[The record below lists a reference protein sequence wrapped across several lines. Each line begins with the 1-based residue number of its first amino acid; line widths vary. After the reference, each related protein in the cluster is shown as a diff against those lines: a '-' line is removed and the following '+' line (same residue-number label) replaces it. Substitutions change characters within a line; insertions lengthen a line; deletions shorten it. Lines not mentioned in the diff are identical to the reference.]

1 LAEAGTL
8 PLRRGLL
15 LYLPLIFAGSLV
27 GVFLRYP
34 EHGAAILFPPYA
46 ALTAVLIASHRR
58 HWLAYIGLA
67 WLALFVTSIG
77 RWPLSWVM
85 LASVANIVRALV
97 AALLILHFLGP
108 RPRLDSVSSLTRF
121 VIAGAIVAPAIGATI
136 GASNALVH
144 DVSETYA
151 ELWTAWFVS
160 NALTALT
167 MLPLL
172 LDVLGSPATWRI
184 SRLGKRRLIETV
196 SFGVALAVTCV
207 MVLVSLSDARYDLA
221 SALYAPIPV
230 LLWAGLRFGPAGTGL
245 ALSVLTGAAIVGL
258 GHRAETL
265 PRDGSVL
272 RLQVFVFLLTL
283 PTLCVAVVANALQDA
298 VQLYRS
304 LLASLQDQVAI
315 LDAKGLVIQ
324 VNDSWRR
331 HAETPGP
338 CPFERAHVGDNF
350 LIACGRAAEMLA
362 VLHPE
367 DRDPAPARLFDGATA
382 VLSGVVQRFEADY
395 ELARDG
401 RREWYIMRVEAL
413 ERADGG
419 AVVTR
424 TNVSIRRQAQAQI
437 EEQRRQ
443 ISHLGRVA
451 ALGQLSGAL
460 AHELRQPLAAILA
473 NAEAARHFID
483 RDTFDVDDLRAI
495 LTDIV
500 AEDRRAADVIEG
512 LRRMHKRRD
521 IHLQP
526 ITPAE
531 LVYEAL
537 GLTHTEIITRGVT
550 ATGIIEPDLPA
561 VLADRVQIQHVL
573 LNLVLNAC
581 ESMSEKGT
589 SERSLSINASAA
601 GPHVL
606 FSVRDSGAGIRANL
620 IEHLFDPFVTTKVEG
635 LGLGLS
641 IARTVIETHGGKIW
655 AENGRECGAIVSF
668 LLPVVAMAS
677 DGVHPPDAAYSTSSP
692 VLTGVE

>member
-1 LAEAGTL
+1 MV
-8 PLRRGLL
+8 
-15 LYLPLIFAGSLV
+15 Y
-27 GVFLRYP
+27 
-34 EHGAAILFPPYA
+34 
-46 ALTAVLIASHRR
+46 IA
-58 HWLAYIGLA
+58 LA
-67 WLALFVTSIG
+67 WLCHFGASMG
-77 RWPLSWVM
+77 QWPLSWVM
-85 LASVANIVRALV
+85 LASVANIVRAVV
-97 AALLILHFLGP
+97 AALLILRFLGP
-108 RPRLDSVSSLTRF
+108 RPRLDTVSSLTRF

-151 ELWTAWFVS
+151 ELWTVWFVS

-172 LDVLGSPATWRI
+172 LEVLGSPATWRI

-207 MVLVSLSDARYDLA
+207 MVLLSLTDARYDLA

-245 ALSVLTGAAIVGL
+245 ALSVLTGAAIVGI

-265 PRDGSVL
+265 PGDGSVL

-304 LLASLQDQVAI
+304 LLASMQDQVAI
-315 LDAKGLVIQ
+315 LDANGLVFQ

-350 LIACGRAAEMLA
+350 LVACRRAAETLA

-367 DRDPAPARLFDGATA
+367 DRDPAPARLLDGATA
-382 VLSGVVQRFEADY
+382 VLAGVVQRFEADY
-395 ELARDG
+395 EVTRDG
-401 RREWYIMRVEAL
+401 RREWFIMRVEAL

-500 AEDRRAADVIEG
+500 AEDRRAADVIQG
-512 LRRMHKRRD
+512 LRTMHKRGD
-521 IHLQP
+521 IRLQP

-537 GLTHTEIITRGVT
+537 GLTHTEIITRGVA
-550 ATGIIEPDLPA
+550 ATGIIEPELPT

-581 ESMSEKGT
+581 ESMSENGT
-589 SERSLSINASAA
+589 SEPSLSINASAA
-601 GPHVL
+601 GLHVK
-606 FSVRDSGAGIRANL
+606 FSVRDSGAGIRADL

-641 IARTVIETHGGKIW
+641 IARTVVETHGGKIW
-655 AENGRECGAIVSF
+655 AENGDGRGAIVSF
-668 LLPVVAMAS
+668 LLPVVAPAS
-677 DGVHPPDAAYSTSSP
+677 DGIHPPDAAYSTSSP